1 MRAHYT
7 LHFPI
12 VFALVAGYTSS
23 DPPPAQVGAFYSGE
37 YRSLF
42 AELLRKSGEQIP
54 AQLDGAWEHPVYG
67 NDDTHPHTTPF
78 GDQMTYIED
87 ISHRDAR
94 SESISYGMMIA
105 VQMDKVEEFD
115 RLWT

>member
-42 AELLRKSGEQIP
+42 AELLTKSGEQIP

-67 NDDTHPHTTPF
+67 NDDTQRAYYPLRGP
-78 GDQMTYIED
+78 DD
-87 ISHRDAR
+87 
-94 SESISYGMMIA
+94 ISYGMMIA